1 MTRLLSFSLSTL
13 ALGGFALLLGVFVWQ
28 SAPIWQTE
36 GTRYVTGSAWFYRQ
50 HQFGALSL
58 VYGSIAVTA
67 VSLLLAGPLGL
78 GAAIFLS
85 EYLPQ
90 RARLWLK
97 IPIELLAGIPSVVF
111 GLLGIAL
118 LRDWVYRVFTHFD
131 PLSGDTL
138 LTAGIL
144 LAVMIL
150 PTVVTLCYDALR
162 SVPGRQRSAAR
173 SLGLTRAEFVWSVV
187 LPQAL
192 RGIGAAGLLAVG
204 RALGETVAVFLVIG
218 RQDNNLPHPW
228 FSPAPL
234 LEAGQSLTTK
244 LGGAETNI
252 AFGDHL
258 HWAAIMG
265 LGLLLL
271 VLTAGAT
278 VLGTL
283 GRTPH
288 A

>member
-1 MTRLLSFSLSTL
+1 MTRLLSWFLSAL
-13 ALGGFALLLGVFVWQ
+13 ALGGGALLFAVFVWQ
-28 SAPIWQTE
+28 SAPVWQSE
-36 GTRYVTGSAWFYRQ
+36 GLGYVTGSAWFYRQ

-58 VYGSIAVTA
+58 VYGSVVVTV

-90 RARLWLK
+90 RARLWVQL
-97 IPIELLAGIPSVVF
+97 PIELLAGIPSVVF

-118 LRDWVYRVFTHFD
+118 LRDWVYRAFIQFD

-150 PTVVTLCYDALR
+150 PTVVTLCDDALR
-162 SVPGRQRSAAR
+162 SVPGRQRRAGRA
-173 SLGLTRAEFVWSVV
+173 LGLTQAEVVWSVV

-228 FSPAPL
+228 FSTAPL
-234 LEAGQSLTTK
+234 FEAGQSLTTK

-252 AFGDHL
+252 AAGDPL

-265 LGLLLL
+265 IGLLLL

-278 VLGTL
+278 WLGTL
-283 GRTPH
+283 GRKPY